1 MTVLEKFS
9 LAGKV
14 ALVTGG
20 SRGLGRAMAQ
30 ALGEAGAAVALVAR
44 GLDAASQAADDLAG
58 QGIRAIAV
66 QADITDTAQVD
77 RMVETVTNDLG
88 RIDVLVN
95 NAGIYRAAATLDVS
109 EDHWDAIM
117 TINAKAV
124 FFATQAVLPV
134 MIAQKSGAIVN
145 LASMAGKIGSK
156 TNLPYNASK
165 AAVVSM
171 TKSLALAHAADG
183 IRVNCVCPGFVET
196 DMWTM
201 VARDQGALLGMTA
214 DEFTRQRRAQVPL
227 GRMEKPEDV
236 ASVIGFLAS
245 PRAGYMTGQALSVD
259 GGLVM
264 H

>member
-1 MTVLEKFS
+1 MELQ
-9 LAGKV
+9 GQV
-14 ALVTGG
+14 AIVTGG
-20 SRGLGRAMAQ
+20 GRGIGRATALELARLGADVVVAELDKSGAERTAGEVGALGRT
-30 ALGEAGAAVALVAR
+30 ALAIGTDVTRR
-44 GLDAASQAADDLAG
+44 GDLA
-58 QGIRAIAV
+58 AMV
-66 QADITDTAQVD
+66 QRTKA
-77 RMVETVTNDLG
+77 ELG
-88 RIDVLVN
+88 RIDILVN
-95 NAGIYRAAATLDVS
+95 NAGIYRAAAPLDVT

-124 FFATQAVLPV
+124 FFASQAVLPV
-134 MIAQKSGAIVN
+134 MIAQKSGVIVN

-196 DMWTM
+196 DMWNM
-201 VARDQGALLGMTA
+201 VAREQGALLGMTA
-214 DEFTRQRRAQVPL
+214 EEFTRQRRSQVPL
-227 GRMEKPEDV
+227 GRMERPEDV